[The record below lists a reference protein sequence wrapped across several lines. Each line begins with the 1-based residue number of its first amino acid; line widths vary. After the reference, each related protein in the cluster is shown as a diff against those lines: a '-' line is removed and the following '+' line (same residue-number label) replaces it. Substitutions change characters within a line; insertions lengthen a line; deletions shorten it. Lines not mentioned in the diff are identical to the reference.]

1 MMEMEEARRKSSL
14 RTLHVL
20 LVVTFVVSG
29 YFLLSY
35 LILGLTLPVMG
46 EPMAEMVDKFPDEF
60 AIAMERVLAIPQ
72 WYFLVSALLNAASV
86 AGAIMMWKL
95 RKNGFHCYTLSK
107 LLLMLMPMLFLDRSY
122 VGIGDMMLAVL
133 VIVYYF
139 VLLRLLGVFGGKNDV
154 TDGNSDDNANIGE
167 ESSPEDGQN

>member
-20 LVVTFVVSG
+20 LVITYVVSG

-35 LILGLTLPVMG
+35 LILGLTLPATSGMMEG
-46 EPMAEMVDKFPDEF
+46 MLDKFPDEF

-72 WYFLVSALLNAASV
+72 WYFLVSALLNVASV
-86 AGAIMMWKL
+86 AGAAMMWKL
-95 RKNGFHCYTLSK
+95 RQNGFHCYALSK

-133 VIVYYF
+133 FIAYYF

-154 TDGNSDDNANIGE
+154 TNGVSDDNMNE
-167 ESSPEDGQN
+167 EETGAPEEPQN